1 MIEKFSSRKV
11 KRLKKTEKKERSKES
26 FKATSGKSPISDV
39 YSLKSRS
46 KSQVLT
52 SMQKLLLFNS
62 LFVLI

>member
-11 KRLKKTEKKERSKES
+11 KRLKRTEKKERSKES
-26 FKATSGKSPISDV
+26 FKATSEKFPISDV
-39 YSLKSRS
+39 YSLRSRS

-62 LFVLI
+62 LFVPI